1 MNATAGTS
9 LRHTSSYLLLTLT
22 VLFWSGNAVLARA
35 MHQDIPPMAMAF
47 WRWVVALAILAPFAL
62 SRIASQRALIMTHW
76 KLLAALSLLGAGA
89 FNTLLY
95 VGLQSTTA
103 TNAVLLNSAIPV
115 LIIALSRVFLGYRL
129 RPLQALGVA
138 LSLSGVV
145 AIIARGD
152 PATLLTFTINPGD
165 LWILAAVLCWAGYTV
180 LLRWRPPGLDP
191 LAFLGVMVALAVAAI
206 APLYAAEL
214 AAGQRMTVSAATV
227 SSLAYFGA
235 FPAVLAYVFW
245 NRAVGEV
252 GPSVAGLFI
261 HLMPVFGTLLSVL
274 FLGES
279 VHPFHGAGIGLILA
293 GIYLTTRPAVQ

>member
-1 MNATAGTS
+1 MSAVGAAPPRRVS
-9 LRHTSSYLLLTLT
+9 PYLLLTLT
-22 VLFWSGNAVLARA
+22 VLFWAGNAVLARA
-35 MHQDIPPMAMAF
+35 MHQEIPPIAMAF
-47 WRWVVALAILAPFAL
+47 WRWVIALVILTPFAL
-62 SRIASQRALIMTHW
+62 SRIASQRALIMAHW
-76 KLLAALSLLGAGA
+76 KLLAVLSLLGAGA

-95 VGLQSTTA
+95 LGLQSTTA

-115 LIIALSRVFLGYRL
+115 LIIALSWVFLDYRL
-129 RPLQALGVA
+129 RPPQALGVA

-152 PATLLTFTINPGD
+152 PGTLLALRINPGD

-191 LAFLGVMVALAVAAI
+191 LAFLGVTVVLAVVAV

-214 AAGQRMTVSAATV
+214 GSGARMAVNAATL
-227 SSLAYFGA
+227 SSLVYFGS
-235 FPAVLAYVFW
+235 FPAVLSYVFW
-245 NRAVGEV
+245 NRSVGEL

-279 VHPFHGAGIGLILA
+279 VHLFHGAGIGLIFA
-293 GIYLTTRPAVQ
+293 GIYLTTRRAAP